1 MEFEPR
7 KDFFLTKAQQKE
19 ITDIYN
25 HLKLMFEWGCLEPK
39 NPTDIT
45 DDNEWREVQFRVKD
59 YYFYLMHNKEE
70 NTDQI
75 STEVL
80 VIDPKETNYPKY
92 FTIGYLNKAGI

>member
-1 MEFEPR
+1 MEIQPR
-7 KDFFLTKAQQKE
+7 KDFLLTEAQQKE

-25 HLKLMFEWGCLEPK
+25 HLRLFFEWGCLEPK

-45 DDNEWREVQFRVKD
+45 DDNEWREVQFKVKD
-59 YYFYLMHNKEE
+59 YYFCLMHNKED
-70 NTDQI
+70 NFDQL

-80 VIDPKETNYPKY
+80 VNDPKEPNYPKY